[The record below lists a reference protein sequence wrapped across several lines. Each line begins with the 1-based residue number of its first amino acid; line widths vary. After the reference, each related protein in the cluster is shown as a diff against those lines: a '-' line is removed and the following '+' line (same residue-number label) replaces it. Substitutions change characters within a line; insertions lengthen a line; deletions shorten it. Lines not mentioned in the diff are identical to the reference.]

1 MNTAVRPTAR
11 LLSVFAAALLAV
23 VGVLVVPTPA
33 QAAETRVV
41 CNHDWVR
48 VRSAATTNSRELGRL
63 SRGTAVTGTQQGS
76 WFRLGD
82 GRFVAAYYTCA
93 GSGRPAAPAPQAS
106 PASGSSFAVCRT
118 PWVRVRAQATTRS
131 AEVGRLNQGATFSGR
146 KVGTWIQLDN
156 GGHVAAYYACA
167 STAPVAAPAPAPQ
180 RVAPSAATHQVCRT
194 PWVRVR
200 AKATT
205 ASAEIGRLTE
215 GTPMAGR
222 KVGSWI
228 QLDSGGAVAA
238 YYACT
243 YSGAPAPAAAV
254 TNPVPDAGTP
264 LRQPTGTLG
273 SPTSPFGQRFH
284 PILRTWRLHNGIDLG
299 NRAGEP
305 IVAAEAGTVT
315 TVARDSSAGLY
326 VKIDHGTVAGTRA
339 VGTGYL
345 HMASA
350 VVSRGQRVERGQV
363 IGYVGNTGLSTKP
376 HLHFIVYESGRPVNP
391 EKYIGA
397 LASLHA

>member
-11 LLSVFAAALLAV
+11 LLSVFATALLAV

-76 WFRLGD
+76 WFRLDD

-93 GSGRPAAPAPQAS
+93 GSGRAAAPQAS
-106 PASGSSFAVCRT
+106 TASGSTFA
-118 PWVRVRAQATTRS
+118 
-131 AEVGRLNQGATFSGR
+131 
-146 KVGTWIQLDN
+146 
-156 GGHVAAYYACA
+156 
-167 STAPVAAPAPAPQ
+167 
-180 RVAPSAATHQVCRT
+180 VCRT

-238 YYACT
+238 YYACA
-243 YSGAPAPAAAV
+243 YSGALAPVAAPV
-254 TNPVPDAGTP
+254 TVPDAATP

-273 SPTSPFGQRFH
+273 SPTGPYGQRYH
-284 PILRTWRLHNGIDLG
+284 PILRTWRLHNGIDIG

-315 TVARDSSAGLY
+315 TVARDASAGLY
-326 VKIDHGTVAGTRA
+326 VKIDHGTVAGTPK
-339 VGTGYL
+339 VGSGYL

-350 VVSRGQRVERGQV
+350 VVTRGQRVERGQV

-376 HLHFIVYESGRPVNP
+376 HLHFMVYESGRPVNP
-391 EKYIGA
+391 EKYIGP

>member
-76 WFRLGD
+76 WFRLDD

-93 GSGRPAAPAPQAS
+93 GSGRAAAPQAS
-106 PASGSSFAVCRT
+106 TASGSTFAVCRT
-118 PWVRVRAQATTRS
+118 PWVRVRANATTRS

-167 STAPVAAPAPAPQ
+167 SSAPVAAPAPAPAPQ

-238 YYACT
+238 YYACA
-243 YSGAPAPAAAV
+243 YSGALAPVAAPV
-254 TNPVPDAGTP
+254 TVPDAATP

-273 SPTSPFGQRFH
+273 SPTGPYGQRFH
-284 PILRTWRLHNGIDLG
+284 PILRTWRLHNGIDIG

-315 TVARDSSAGLY
+315 TVARDASAGLY
-326 VKIDHGTVAGTRA
+326 VKIDHGTVAGTPK
-339 VGTGYL
+339 VGSGYL

-350 VVSRGQRVERGQV
+350 VVTRGQRVERGQV

-376 HLHFIVYESGRPVNP
+376 HLHFMVYESGRPVNP
-391 EKYIGA
+391 EKYIGP